1 MGFIPRTKDVDTD
14 RCRQESNQ
22 DLFVNST
29 WVSKW
34 ARWSLAG
41 CQEMDA
47 VFGLFLDYAELKVP
61 KRDAGVWVKL
71 APSPTSLPQVGLVV
85 TNERKKGGGGPSCM
99 PAAAGQS
106 IHCSPSP

>member
-1 MGFIPRTKDVDTD
+1 MEFIPRTKDVQTD
-14 RCRQESNQ
+14 RCRQKSNQ

-41 CQEMDA
+41 CKEMDA

-61 KRDAGVWVKL
+61 KKDAGVWVKL
-71 APSPTSLPQVGLVV
+71 APSPTSLPQVGLVLLKMKKRK
-85 TNERKKGGGGPSCM
+85 ERY
-99 PAAAGQS
+99 A
-106 IHCSPSP
+106 